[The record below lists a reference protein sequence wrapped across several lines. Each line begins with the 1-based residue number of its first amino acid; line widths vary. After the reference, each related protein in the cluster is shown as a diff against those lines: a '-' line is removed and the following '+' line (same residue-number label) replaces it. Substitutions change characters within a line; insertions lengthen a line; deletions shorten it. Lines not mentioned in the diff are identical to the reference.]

1 MLQYSI
7 FICIPSDLVLLAQV
21 RQQPN
26 ADLFLPNKI
35 LPGLLYNS
43 STYLNRPH
51 GQIKHPLS

>member
-7 FICIPSDLVLLAQV
+7 FICIPSDLVLLVQAH
-21 RQQPN
+21 QQPN

-35 LPGLLYNS
+35 LPELLYNS
-43 STYLNRPH
+43 SMCLNRPH